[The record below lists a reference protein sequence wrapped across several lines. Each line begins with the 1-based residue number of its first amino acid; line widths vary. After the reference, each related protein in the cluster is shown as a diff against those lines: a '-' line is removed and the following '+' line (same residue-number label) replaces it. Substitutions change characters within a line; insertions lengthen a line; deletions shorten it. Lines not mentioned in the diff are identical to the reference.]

1 MTQLTADAL
10 AFGKALMSL
19 DAAQAAIFARIAPLP
34 RVEAIPL
41 DQADG
46 RVLAADLV
54 APFDLPPFANSAVD
68 GYAVRF
74 DDLPRTGEAIFAV
87 SGRIAAGR
95 ALEGEA
101 RPGAALRVFTGA
113 PTPEGFDTVFMQE
126 DVRDNGDGSVIL
138 PPGLSRFANRR
149 PAGEDVARG
158 AVAIPAG
165 TRLRPQEIALAAALG
180 FDVLRVRARPRVGV
194 FSTGD
199 ELAGQG
205 APLRAGAIH
214 DANRPALLALVARSG
229 AQAVDLGA
237 LPDDP
242 ARIAP
247 ALALAARRCD
257 LLLTSG
263 GVSMGEEDHVRTAV
277 EAAGALVFW
286 RVAIKP
292 GRPVAMGLV
301 EGAALMGLPGNP
313 AAVFV
318 TFFALARPMIAA
330 LAGET
335 WRAPKPTPVA
345 SGFAYKKKGGRR
357 EFVRASL
364 VRREGGWVA
373 EKFPGEGAGL
383 ITSLTRSDGL
393 VALPEE
399 MTRLSEGELVD
410 FMPYES
416 LF

>member
-1 MTQLTADAL
+1 MTQLTADRL
-10 AFGKALMSL
+10 SPGQALMRL
-19 DAAQAAIFARIAPLP
+19 DAAQAALFEALAPID
-34 RVEAIPL
+34 RRETVPL
-41 DQADG
+41 AMADG
-46 RVLAADLV
+46 RVLAADLL
-54 APFDLPPFANSAVD
+54 APLDLPPFANSAVD

-74 DDLPRTGEAIFAV
+74 DDLPRDGAAAFEVTGRA
-87 SGRIAAGR
+87 AAGR
-95 ALEGEA
+95 PIEGEA
-101 RPGAALRVFTGA
+101 RAGAALRVFTGA
-113 PTPEGFDTVFMQE
+113 ATPDGFDTVFMQE
-126 DVRDNGDGSVIL
+126 DVKTGEDGRVVL

-149 PAGEDVARG
+149 PAGEDVAKG
-158 AVAIPAG
+158 ALAIRAG

-180 FDVLRVRARPRVGV
+180 LATLDVRARPRVGV

-199 ELAGQG
+199 ELARDG
-205 APLRAGAIH
+205 APLRAGAIY
-214 DANRPALLALVARSG
+214 DANRPALLALAARAG
-229 AQAVDLGA
+229 AEAIDLGA

-247 ALALAARRCD
+247 ALAQAAERCD

-263 GVSMGEEDHVRTAV
+263 GVSMGEEDHVRSAI
-277 EAAGALVFW
+277 EASGSLVFW

-301 EGAALMGLPGNP
+301 GGAPLMGLPGNP

-335 WRAPKPTPVA
+335 WRPPRPMRVA
-345 SGFAYKKKGGRR
+345 SAFAYRKKQNRR
-357 EFVRASL
+357 EYVRATL
-364 VRREGGWVA
+364 ALRDGLCVA

-383 ITSLTRSDGL
+383 ITSLTRSDGF
-393 VALPEE
+393 VVLPEE
-399 MTRLSEGELVD
+399 MTALAEGETVA
-410 FMPYES
+410 FMPYET

>member
-1 MTQLTADAL
+1 MTQLTSDAL
-10 AFGKALMSL
+10 AVGQALMRL
-19 DAAQAAIFARIAPLP
+19 DAAQAAIVARVAPLP
-34 RVEAIPL
+34 GVERVAL
-41 DQADG
+41 GLSDG
-46 RVLAADLV
+46 RVLAVDLL
-54 APFDLPPFANSAVD
+54 APLDLPPFANSAVD

-74 DDLPRTGEAIFAV
+74 RDLPAQGPATLPV
-87 SGRIAAGR
+87 SGRAAAGR

-126 DVRDNGDGSVIL
+126 DVRLTPDGAVVL
-138 PPGLSRFANRR
+138 PPGLKRFANRR

-158 AVAIPAG
+158 AVAIAAG
-165 TRLRPQEIALAAALG
+165 ARLRPQEIALAAALG
-180 FDVLRVRARPRVGV
+180 VDALDLRARPRVGV

-199 ELAGQG
+199 ELADAG

-214 DANRPALLALVARSG
+214 DANRPALLALIARAG
-229 AQAVDLGA
+229 AEPIDLGA

-242 ARIAP
+242 ARIGA
-247 ALALAARRCD
+247 ALAQAAARCD
-257 LLLTSG
+257 LLLTSR
-263 GVSMGEEDHVRTAV
+263 GVSMGEEDHVKSAI
-277 EAAGALVFW
+277 EAAGSLVFW
-286 RVAIKP
+286 RVGIKP
-292 GRPVAMGLV
+292 GRPVAMGLIDGV
-301 EGAALMGLPGNP
+301 PLMGLPGNP

-335 WRAPKPTPVA
+335 WRVPTPMRVA
-345 SGFAYKKKGGRR
+345 SAFAYRKKEGRR

-364 VRREGGWVA
+364 IWRDGASAA

-383 ITSLTRSDGL
+383 LTSLTRSDGF
-393 VALPEE
+393 VVLPEE
-399 MTRLSEGELVD
+399 MTGLSEGDKVD
-410 FMPYES
+410 FLPYAT